1 MTIIPAEKEGKAT
14 FRKEANLTMNGSSS
28 SSSVSIIAGAISSSS
43 FLFQLKRCNV
53 VDDVDDIRLDFVR
66 CWLLKLIC
74 LLQTMLDP
82 VAASNDDP

>member
-14 FRKEANLTMNGSSS
+14 FRKEANLTMNGFSSS
-28 SSSVSIIAGAISSSS
+28 SSSSSASIIAGVIISSSS

-66 CWLLKLIC
+66 RRC
-74 LLQTMLDP
+74 
-82 VAASNDDP
+82 